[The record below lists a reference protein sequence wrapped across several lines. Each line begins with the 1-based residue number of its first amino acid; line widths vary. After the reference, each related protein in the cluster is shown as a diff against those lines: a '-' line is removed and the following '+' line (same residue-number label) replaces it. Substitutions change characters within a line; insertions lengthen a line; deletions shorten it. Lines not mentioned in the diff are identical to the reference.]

1 MNKIIFK
8 DNKTTQLFIVNKKE
22 YDGIYNQVFGNGK
35 VIIPDKIKTIYKS
48 DEWSPNWKTTMK
60 IYVECCGKKLKPERE
75 LITDTSG
82 CAIYYYNCKKCG
94 NSGSYKYL
102 ET

>member
-1 MNKIIFK
+1 
-8 DNKTTQLFIVNKKE
+8 
-22 YDGIYNQVFGNGK
+22 
-35 VIIPDKIKTIYKS
+35 
-48 DEWSPNWKTTMK
+48 MK

-75 LITDTSG
+75 LLTDTSG